1 MIAAIYAR
9 KSTEQNGVADAEKSV
24 TRQTE
29 HASDYA
35 VGKGWTVA
43 EEHIYYDDWISGAE
57 FANRPG
63 FLRLMNALKPTPRF
77 QVLIMSEESRLGR
90 EAIETAYALKQLI
103 TAGVRVFFYLEDR
116 ERTLDSP
123 TDKIMLSLTA
133 YTDELEREKARQ
145 RTYDAMVRKAKA
157 GHVTGGRVFG
167 YDNVEILGPAD
178 DQGRQKRSHVERRI
192 NDPEATV
199 IREIFTRCAQGCGMR
214 RIAKH
219 LNEHGA
225 ACPRAQR
232 GRPQSWAPSS
242 IREVLYRPLYRGEI
256 VWNQSQKRD
265 RWGRTRQHARPEDE
279 WLRIKA
285 PQLRIVPSKLWNAAH
300 ERLKGARKI
309 YLRGTAGQLWGR
321 PTDGVES
328 KYLLTGLARCGV
340 CGGSLVVRSRSH
352 GGRRAFF
359 YGCTSYHHRGRTVC
373 TNTLE
378 MPLAEAD
385 EAVLSHLETD
395 ALSPEVLEAAL
406 TRAVERLT
414 TPDPDAGTRR
424 RTLTAVRK
432 KLDGELA
439 RLTAAVTAGGPLKT
453 LVSAIKTAERQAD
466 HIDAELAGLDG
477 GDRVSR
483 VERQRIERELRVRL
497 DDWRGLLRRHVPQA
511 RQILRKLLVDR
522 VVFTPRT
529 DHYEFTGSW
538 TLGKL
543 VSGVVDLPQRMAS
556 LSVPSWNRFHGW
568 LQEMDLLRKAA

>member
-43 EEHIYYDDWISGAE
+43 EEHIYYDDGISGAE

-522 VVFTPRT
+522 VVFTTRT